1 MLAARLRATASAG
14 EAMSRGGTAGSQAA
28 ATAAAPRCGDSQHL
42 LEGKATLALVSAGQ
56 KRMATFRL
64 RRVGSAGSLVTSDAS
79 QGRSTEVV
87 GTQDR

>member
-1 MLAARLRATASAG
+1 MPH
-14 EAMSRGGTAGSQAA
+14 GGTAGSQAA
-28 ATAAAPRCGDSQHL
+28 TAAAPRYGAASTL
-42 LEGKATLALVSAGQ
+42 LEGNTTLAVVSAGQ
-56 KRMATFRL
+56 NRMATFRL